1 MDSERM
7 SREELI
13 RQAEALKAHNE
24 ALARRLESLGRL
36 NHQLLRE

>member
-1 MDSERM
+1 MDFERM

-24 ALARRLESLGRL
+24 TLSRRLETLGRL
-36 NHQLLRE
+36 NHQLQR